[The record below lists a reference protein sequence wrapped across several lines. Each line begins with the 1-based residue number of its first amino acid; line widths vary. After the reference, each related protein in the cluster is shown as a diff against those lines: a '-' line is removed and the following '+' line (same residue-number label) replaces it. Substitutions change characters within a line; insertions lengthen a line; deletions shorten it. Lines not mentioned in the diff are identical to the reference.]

1 MRVIK
6 QARPMDIRPPL
17 RAHAEWLAQ
26 LREYVYGAGAPDVRI
41 LVRDDQCELGQWI
54 YNDAVRFRHLP
65 EYEAARQAHAS
76 FHAEAAEVIRLMQA
90 GRRHE
95 AALAIE
101 RGGPLQIRS
110 ATMIR
115 TFLWLGHRLS
125 RAIAADAGADPAEGA
140 DAPGPATASAQAAD
154 PLQMGSRGRRDRA

>member
-26 LREYVYGAGAPDVRI
+26 LREYVYGAGAPDVGM
-41 LVRDDQCELGQWI
+41 LVRDDQCELGRWI
-54 YNDAVRFRHLP
+54 YNDALRFRHLP

-76 FHAEAAEVIRLMQA
+76 FHAEAAEVVRLMQA

-95 AALAIE
+95 AAVAIE
-101 RGGPLQIRS
+101 RGGPLQNRS

-115 TFLWLGHRLS
+115 AFLWLGQRLS
-125 RAIAADAGADPAEGA
+125 RAMAAE
-140 DAPGPATASAQAAD
+140 ASAEADGVEAGSGTAEAA
-154 PLQMGSRGRRDRA
+154 RARRPARRAGGETA

>member
-17 RAHAEWLAQ
+17 HAHAEWLAQ
-26 LREYVYGAGAPDVRI
+26 LREYVYGAGAPDIRI

-54 YNDAVRFRHLP
+54 YTEAARFRHLP
-65 EYEAARQAHAS
+65 EYETARQAHAA

-101 RGGPLQIRS
+101 RGGPVQNRS

-115 TFLWLGHRLS
+115 AFLWLGHRMS
-125 RAIAADAGADPAEGA
+125 RAVSAEATVARDAPAPDHDHADPA
-140 DAPGPATASAQAAD
+140 DVASPRQT
-154 PLQMGSRGRRDRA
+154 GSRVRQDRA

>member
-1 MRVIK
+1 MCVIK

-41 LVRDDQCELGQWI
+41 LVRDDQCDLGRWI
-54 YNDAVRFRHLP
+54 YNDASRFRSLP

-101 RGGPLQIRS
+101 RGGPLQNRS

-115 TFLWLGHRLS
+115 RFLWLSHRLS
-125 RAIAADAGADPAEGA
+125 RAVAADADERALPAEADPA
-140 DAPGPATASAQAAD
+140 PQPAAQPLQAA
-154 PLQMGSRGRRDRA
+154 PRVRRDRA

>member
-41 LVRDDQCELGQWI
+41 LVRDDQCELGRWI
-54 YNDAVRFRHLP
+54 YNDAARFRHLP

-76 FHAEAAEVIRLMQA
+76 FHAEAAEVIRLMRA

-95 AALAIE
+95 AAIAIE
-101 RGGPLQIRS
+101 RGGPLQNRS

-115 TFLWLGHRLS
+115 AFLWLGHRLS
-125 RAIAADAGADPAEGA
+125 TALAAEPSVERDGPGGPAAREADAARPCKAQPQTDGDPA
-140 DAPGPATASAQAAD
+140 
-154 PLQMGSRGRRDRA
+154 

>member
-1 MRVIK
+1 
-6 QARPMDIRPPL
+6 MDIRPPL

-41 LVRDDQCELGQWI
+41 LVRDDQCELGRWI
-54 YNDAVRFRHLP
+54 YNDAARFRSLP
-65 EYEAARQAHAS
+65 EYEAARQAHAT
-76 FHAEAAEVIRLMQA
+76 FHAEAAEVVRLMQA

-101 RGGPLQIRS
+101 RGGPLQNRS

-115 TFLWLGHRLS
+115 RFLWLSHRLS
-125 RAIAADAGADPAEGA
+125 RAVAAGADDDDASRDADVAVQQAAE
-140 DAPGPATASAQAAD
+140 PPPASARI
-154 PLQMGSRGRRDRA
+154 SREPA

>member
-1 MRVIK
+1 
-6 QARPMDIRPPL
+6 MDMRPPL

-26 LREYVYGAGAPDVRI
+26 LREYVYGAGTPDVR
-41 LVRDDQCELGQWI
+41 LLMRDDQCELGRWI
-54 YNDAVRFRHLP
+54 YNDAAHFRHLP

-76 FHAEAAEVIRLMQA
+76 FHAEAAEVVRLMQA

-101 RGGPLQIRS
+101 RCGPLQSRS

-115 TFLWLGHRLS
+115 AFLWLGHRLS
-125 RAIAADAGADPAEGA
+125 QAPATRRPAGPETAGAPPEASARAEPARRRPAERRGKV
-140 DAPGPATASAQAAD
+140 GPD
-154 PLQMGSRGRRDRA
+154 

>member
-26 LREYVYGAGAPDVRI
+26 LREYVYGAGAPDTRI
-41 LVRDDQCELGQWI
+41 LVRDDQCELGRWI
-54 YNDAVRFRHLP
+54 YNDAARFRSLP
-65 EYEAARQAHAS
+65 EYEAARQAHAT

-101 RGGPLQIRS
+101 RGGPLQNRS

-115 TFLWLGHRLS
+115 RFLWLSHRLS
-125 RAIAADAGADPAEGA
+125 RAVAAEADDGPVSADADAAHRQEAEPPPAS
-140 DAPGPATASAQAAD
+140 P
-154 PLQMGSRGRRDRA
+154 RVRRDRA

>member
-26 LREYVYGAGAPDVRI
+26 LREYVYGAGAPDVGI
-41 LVRDDQCELGQWI
+41 LVRDDQCELGRWI
-54 YNDAVRFRHLP
+54 YNDAARFRHLP

-101 RGGPLQIRS
+101 RGGPLQNRS

-125 RAIAADAGADPAEGA
+125 GAKAAEAAAADGA
-140 DAPGPATASAQAAD
+140 DAQGPATASAQAVD

>member
-6 QARPMDIRPPL
+6 QARPMDVRPPL

-26 LREYVYGAGAPDVRI
+26 LREYVYGAGTPDLHA
-41 LVRDDQCELGQWI
+41 LVRDDQCELGRWI

-65 EYEAARQAHAS
+65 EYEAARQAHAY
-76 FHAEAAEVIRLMQA
+76 FHAEAAQVVRLMQA

-95 AALAIE
+95 AAVAIE
-101 RGGPLQIRS
+101 RGGPLQNRS

-115 TFLWLGHRLS
+115 AFLWLGQRLS
-125 RAIAADAGADPAEGA
+125 RMTEAEAAALAAARNAGEPE
-140 DAPGPATASAQAAD
+140 APPTLQARPRAGPD
-154 PLQMGSRGRRDRA
+154 PL

>member
-1 MRVIK
+1 
-6 QARPMDIRPPL
+6 MDIRPPL

-26 LREYVYGAGAPDVRI
+26 LREYVYGAGAPDMRI
-41 LVRDDQCELGQWI
+41 LVRDDQCELGRWI
-54 YNDAVRFRHLP
+54 YNDAARFRSFP
-65 EYEAARQAHAS
+65 EYEAARQAHAT

-101 RGGPLQIRS
+101 RGGPVQNRS

-115 TFLWLGHRLS
+115 RFLWLSHRLS
-125 RAIAADAGADPAEGA
+125 RAVGAEADDG
-140 DAPGPATASAQAAD
+140 TASRAPDVAPPQAAEQ
-154 PLQMGSRGRRDRA
+154 PPASPRLRQDRV

>member
-26 LREYVYGAGAPDVRI
+26 LREYVYGAGAPDAGM
-41 LVRDDQCELGQWI
+41 LVRDDQCELGRWI
-54 YNDAVRFRHLP
+54 YGDALRFRHLP

-76 FHAEAAEVIRLMQA
+76 FHAEAAEVVRLMQA

-95 AALAIE
+95 AAVAIE
-101 RGGPLQIRS
+101 RGGPLQNRS

-115 TFLWLGHRLS
+115 AFLWLGQRLS
-125 RAIAADAGADPAEGA
+125 RAVAAE
-140 DAPGPATASAQAAD
+140 ASAEAD
-154 PLQMGSRGRRDRA
+154 EAEAGSDTPPASEARRPARRAGGETA

>member
-6 QARPMDIRPPL
+6 QAPAMDIRPPL

-26 LREYVYGAGAPDVRI
+26 LREYVYGAGAPDVRL
-41 LVRDDQCELGQWI
+41 LVRDDQCELGRWI
-54 YNDAVRFRHLP
+54 YNDAAHFRHLP

-76 FHAEAAEVIRLMQA
+76 FHAEAAQVVRLMQA

-95 AALAIE
+95 AAIAIE
-101 RGGPLQIRS
+101 RRGPLQLRS

-115 TFLWLGHRLS
+115 AFLWLGQRLS
-125 RAIAADAGADPAEGA
+125 RAPVAEPVVEPDGPGTSSAEAEAAGPPQAQAQTEGDPA
-140 DAPGPATASAQAAD
+140 
-154 PLQMGSRGRRDRA
+154 

>member
-1 MRVIK
+1 
-6 QARPMDIRPPL
+6 MDIRPPL

-41 LVRDDQCELGQWI
+41 LVRDDQCELGRWI
-54 YNDAVRFRHLP
+54 YNDATRFRYLP

-76 FHAEAAEVIRLMQA
+76 FHAEAAEIVRLMQA

-101 RGGPLQIRS
+101 RGGPLQVRS

-115 TFLWLGHRLS
+115 AFLWLCQRLGTTPVAEVPAE
-125 RAIAADAGADPAEGA
+125 RDGPKAGPSTPGQMGRRVGRDPA
-140 DAPGPATASAQAAD
+140 
-154 PLQMGSRGRRDRA
+154 

>member
-6 QARPMDIRPPL
+6 QAQAMNMRPPL

-41 LVRDDQCELGQWI
+41 LVRDDQCELGRWI
-54 YNDAVRFRHLP
+54 YNDASRFRHLP
-65 EYEAARQAHAS
+65 EYEAARQAHAA

-101 RGGPLQIRS
+101 RGGPLQNRS
-110 ATMIR
+110 AMMIR
-115 TFLWLGHRLS
+115 AFLWLGQRLS
-125 RAIAADAGADPAEGA
+125 RLSEVPGSIEASLSEADPAMP
-140 DAPGPATASAQAAD
+140 DAPEEPQPRVRTRRGPA
-154 PLQMGSRGRRDRA
+154 

>member
-41 LVRDDQCELGQWI
+41 LVRDDQCELGRWI
-54 YNDAVRFRHLP
+54 YNDAARFRHLP

-101 RGGPLQIRS
+101 RGGPLQNRS

-125 RAIAADAGADPAEGA
+125 RAAAADAKAETADRVDASAPA
-140 DAPGPATASAQAAD
+140 PSAQAAD
-154 PLQMGSRGRRDRA
+154 PAHMGSRGRRDRA